1 MKTFTFF
8 VTSLLLA
15 VSHLEARDLTYKFG
29 VGYRQA
35 YTNAH
40 VKDDGTFPSEQVSG
54 LQLSYGAAQDLQLG
68 GFFGFMP
75 NFDFAMMGPTVRYN
89 IQRLINRDSTIWNH
103 LNLFVAT
110 AFLAKFGGESKGGI
124 TIHAPYLGIEIL
136 PFSTN
141 NLAIST
147 EAGLVIDFVKK
158 NRVGFTQGLLGDLG
172 IKYYF

>member
-1 MKTFTFF
+1 MKSIYFSIFGLF
-8 VTSLLLA
+8 VF
-15 VSHLEARDLTYKFG
+15 VSNLQARDLTYKFG
-29 VGYRQA
+29 VGYQQS

-40 VKDDGTFPSEQVSG
+40 VKDDGTFPSEQVNG
-54 LQLSYGAAQDLQLG
+54 LAVTYGAAQDLQLG

-89 IQRLINRDSTIWNH
+89 IQRLINRDAGIWDH
-103 LNLFVAT
+103 LNLYVKT

-124 TIHAPYLGIEIL
+124 TIHAPYLGFEVL
-136 PFSTN
+136 PFSSN
-141 NLAIST
+141 HFAISS

-158 NRVGFTQGLLGDLG
+158 NRLGFSQGLLGDLG